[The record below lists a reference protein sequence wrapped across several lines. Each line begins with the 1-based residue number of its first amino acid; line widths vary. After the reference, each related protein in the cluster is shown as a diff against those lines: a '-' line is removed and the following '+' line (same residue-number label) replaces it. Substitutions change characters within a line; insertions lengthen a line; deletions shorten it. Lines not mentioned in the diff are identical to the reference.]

1 MYIRC
6 TVPEFSPTFCCL
18 KYGIKSIILTG
29 GCITRKYRWQIR
41 HRIRHRINE
50 QTNRTDIMIHRS
62 SARVRAPIIPLQVSK
77 YLFIICLFDH
87 LKHNTCRE
95 SEFELLKFR
104 INLQY
109 HSVMHNGFKVGKS
122 TFFSQNDILKDFK
135 SPITARI
142 RSFNSSAVNHNQ
154 NTKVIVRLWL
164 FICVDFC
171 QATLGCN

>member
-6 TVPEFSPTFCCL
+6 TVPGFSPTFCCL

-95 SEFELLKFR
+95 SEFELLNHRTVPFSHVQWFQSGK
-104 INLQY
+104 
-109 HSVMHNGFKVGKS
+109 MHI
-122 TFFSQNDILKDFK
+122 FSQDDILKHFK

>member
-1 MYIRC
+1 MLEIQYFSPILLLKPATSELMYIRC
-6 TVPEFSPTFCCL
+6 TVPELSSILCCL
-18 KYGIKSIILTG
+18 KNGMKSIILTG

-95 SEFELLKFR
+95 SEFELLNHRTTIQSCAMVSKWENAHFFR
-104 INLQY
+104 KMI
-109 HSVMHNGFKVGKS
+109 
-122 TFFSQNDILKDFK
+122 FSKIL
-135 SPITARI
+135 
-142 RSFNSSAVNHNQ
+142 NHQ
-154 NTKVIVRLWL
+154 
-164 FICVDFC
+164 
-171 QATLGCN
+171 